1 MFWAAGGVSLCH
13 PECLSFSF
21 QLHNCFKL
29 QVENYRKLDLLEE
42 GLQTVVL
49 WLASHHSKITEQ
61 VVEPVCSW
69 VKVKM
74 DASKNG
80 ADNLRLK

>member
-1 MFWAAGGVSLCH
+1 MGGASKLLCY
-13 PECLSFSF
+13 PVCLSFSF
-21 QLHNCFKL
+21 QLNNCFRL
-29 QVENYRKLDLLEE
+29 QVENYRKLGLLEE

-49 WLASHHSKITEQ
+49 WLTSQDSKIIELM
-61 VVEPVCSW
+61 VEPVCSW

-74 DASKNG
+74 DANKNE